1 MKQTF
6 SSQFSWPA
14 FSSSK
19 TGERTVRVTLEWTFA
34 WQTRNRDKSL
44 PKMSGGFWNGGA
56 LPSFLNVYPPRRS
69 LFFQLLFAPDDTVK
83 LLCVLCLIRTLS
95 FPSLLYVSSMKLLA
109 RGIQPALILCALADS
124 KLSDVERHPGDYRTL
139 SPTLP
144 PPPFSTPLPLF
155 LLPIPL
161 LFAFVGIIPCYIH
174 TLALALSCLSKTVTQ
189 STMSVSVFSISS
201 LLWSNITVDMV
212 DWYQPNLSVSICVPS
227 NMVHNLTQT
236 WGEMLLFSIV
246 QSRRWR
252 RTWATPNN
260 KQYKTF
266 SCQFAFYANVIE
278 AFRMLPYKKWKA

>member
-1 MKQTF
+1 MTSFFFFENRRTYSACHARVNICMANVQQRQESTENVRGFLKWRCPSLFLECLSATTLPFFSAVICPRRYRQTVMCTMSHPYTF
-6 SSQFSWPA
+6 IPLSLICIVDEATRQGNSTCSY
-14 FSSSK
+14 SVCL
-19 TGERTVRVTLEWTFA
+19 GGLETVRCWTPSR
-34 WQTRNRDKSL
+34 WLPHSL
-44 PKMSGGFWNGGA
+44 P
-56 LPSFLNVYPPRRS
+56 YP
-69 LFFQLLFAPDDTVK
+69 T
-83 LLCVLCLIRTLS
+83 
-95 FPSLLYVSSMKLLA
+95 
-109 RGIQPALILCALADS
+109 
-124 KLSDVERHPGDYRTL
+124 
-139 SPTLP
+139 
-144 PPPFSTPLPLF
+144 PPFSTPLPLF

-252 RTWATPNN
+252 RTWATPN